1 MAEQDQFL
9 IQDILLVVEEQVDNV
24 VQQELHQMVV
34 VEQQDKLLQEEQVLR
49 ITQVEVQE
57 PMEKLLTL
65 DQQVHQQQQL
75 VMVDQE
81 L

>member
-1 MAEQDQFL
+1 MAQQDQFL

-49 ITQVEVQE
+49 ITQAEVQE

-65 DQQVHQQQQL
+65 DQQVHQQPQL